1 MNLLICL
8 FRNRYD
14 EIEWGVIPFFVWMY
28 GKGMVGLP
36 WIVDKTRSQEELAQ
50 TFRQLMHE
58 KEILQIPGTHD
69 GMAALIAKNAGF
81 KALYLSGGAYTAS
94 RGLPDLG
101 IVTSTEVADRA
112 RDIVR
117 ASNLPLL
124 VDIDTGFGGVLNAA
138 RTAREMVEAGV
149 AAVQIEDQQLPKK
162 CGHLNGKQLVSAEEM
177 AQKVRVIKEVAP
189 PLVVVARTDAR
200 AVEGLDAAIER
211 AKAYIAAGADAI
223 FPEALQSEEEFR
235 RFAEEI
241 DVPLLANMTE
251 FGKTPY
257 FTADEFQDMG
267 YQMVIYPVTSLRV
280 AAKAYERIFTLI
292 KEYGSQKEGLS
303 DMQTRKELYETI
315 ALHAFEELDENI
327 AKTVLP
333 K

>member
-1 MNLLICL
+1 M
-8 FRNRYD
+8 
-14 EIEWGVIPFFVWMY
+14 
-28 GKGMVGLP
+28 P
-36 WIVDKTRSQEELAQ
+36 WIVDQPRSQEELAQ
-50 TFRQLMHE
+50 TFRQLMLDQ
-58 KEILQIPGTHD
+58 EILQIPGAHD
-69 GMAALIAKNAGF
+69 GMAALIAKNVGF

-101 IVTSTEVADRA
+101 IVTSNEVAERA
-112 RDIVR
+112 KDLIR
-117 ASNLPLL
+117 ASNLPVL

-162 CGHLNGKQLVSAEEM
+162 CGHLNGKQLVTAEEM

-189 PLVVVARTDAR
+189 TLVVVARTDAK
-200 AVEGLDAAIER
+200 AVEGLEAAIER
-211 AKAYIAAGADAI
+211 AKIYVAAGADVI

-241 DVPLLANMTE
+241 NVPLLANMTE

-257 FTADEFQDMG
+257 FTAKQFQDMG
-267 YQMVIYPVTSLRV
+267 VQMVIYPVTSLRV

-292 KEYGSQKEGLS
+292 KETGSQKDGLS

-315 ALHAFEELDENI
+315 SLHAFEELDENI
-327 AKTVLP
+327 AKTILP
-333 K
+333 